1 MPKFTAIQKKLLSH
15 LVKKSLL
22 SDFINLFFTELCKKV
37 AQDDF
42 DAYYFMKYGRIPG
55 SVTDTEKPEPSQKM
69 KILKASVAFFG
80 ISFFI
85 CLFIVLASIGF
96 NIDTDFPMVN
106 VTENYFKFDTSNNTS
121 NDTLTDTL
129 NDTSNDTLNDTS
141 NDTLNDTSF
150 PYNTTVVQ
158 GTVLEV
164 VEGTPTAESQF
175 QCQFWSIPLRFR
187 CDGITHCVPDGSDE
201 QDCPEVPTIPSPT
214 VLEVGP

>member
-1 MPKFTAIQKKLLSH
+1 MNLERFQKKT
-15 LVKKSLL
+15 KRLL
-22 SDFINLFFTELCKKV
+22 SDFNDLFFTELCKKV
-37 AQDDF
+37 VQDDF
-42 DAYYFMKYGRIPG
+42 ECYYFMKYGRIPG
-55 SVTDTEKPEPSQKM
+55 SVTDTKKPEPSQKM

-121 NDTLTDTL
+121 NDT
-129 NDTSNDTLNDTS
+129 S

-158 GTVLEV
+158 GT
-164 VEGTPTAESQF
+164 PTVESQF

-201 QDCPEVPTIPSPT
+201 QDCPEAPTIPSPT

>member
-1 MPKFTAIQKKLLSH
+1 M
-15 LVKKSLL
+15 V
-22 SDFINLFFTELCKKV
+22 
-37 AQDDF
+37 QDDF
-42 DAYYFMKYGRIPG
+42 DAYYFMKYGIIPG
-55 SVTDTEKPEPSQKM
+55 SVTDTEKPEPNQKM

-121 NDTLTDTL
+121 NDT
-129 NDTSNDTLNDTS
+129 SNDTLNDTLNNTS
-141 NDTLNDTSF
+141 NDPLSDTSF

-164 VEGTPTAESQF
+164 
-175 QCQFWSIPLRFR
+175 
-187 CDGITHCVPDGSDE
+187 
-201 QDCPEVPTIPSPT
+201 
-214 VLEVGP
+214 GP

>member
-1 MPKFTAIQKKLLSH
+1 
-15 LVKKSLL
+15 
-22 SDFINLFFTELCKKV
+22 
-37 AQDDF
+37 
-42 DAYYFMKYGRIPG
+42 MKYGRIPG
-55 SVTDTEKPEPSQKM
+55 SVTDIEKPEPSKKM

-106 VTENYFKFDTSNNTS
+106 VTENYFKFDTSN
-121 NDTLTDTL
+121 
-129 NDTSNDTLNDTS
+129 DTSNDTLNDTLNNTS
-141 NDTLNDTSF
+141 NDTSF

-164 VEGTPTAESQF
+164 VEGTPTVESQF
-175 QCQFWSIPLRFR
+175 QCQFWSIPLKFR

-201 QDCPEVPTIPSPT
+201 QDCPEAT